1 MFVDK
6 YNNAYLTAYRLDFAH
21 NWQGYTSEL
30 ANTASVWSQM
40 EHTCGPIDGVD
51 VTTTELNGQ
60 PVILWTQYGNNSLIS
75 GAIYASF
82 NSSGWTPYPVQPSL
96 SFIFGNAYYKWM
108 NTTSFSLAIA
118 SGAHGTTSPADG
130 IYSHLSGET
139 VTISGTPNNG
149 YQLHHWIVNG
159 SSGITGNP
167 LTFTITGNTTVQPVF
182 SLISSP
188 PPLNSAFTMVVLVT
202 NQNQNVSGAVVA
214 VTGGY
219 SGITNNGNAIFV
231 LPTSTYTVS
240 VTYLGKTQS
249 KTVDLNADQQV
260 IFDLSATSQSSLTPT
275 ALDIAIAIAIVAI
288 IISIA
293 SILIVRKHHY

>member
-1 MFVDK
+1 
-6 YNNAYLTAYRLDFAH
+6 
-21 NWQGYTSEL
+21 
-30 ANTASVWSQM
+30 
-40 EHTCGPIDGVD
+40 
-51 VTTTELNGQ
+51 
-60 PVILWTQYGNNSLIS
+60 
-75 GAIYASF
+75 
-82 NSSGWTPYPVQPSL
+82 
-96 SFIFGNAYYKWM
+96 
-108 NTTSFSLAIA
+108 
-118 SGAHGTTSPADG
+118 
-130 IYSHLSGET
+130 
-139 VTISGTPNNG
+139 
-149 YQLHHWIVNG
+149 
-159 SSGITGNP
+159 
-167 LTFTITGNTTVQPVF
+167 
-182 SLISSP
+182 
-188 PPLNSAFTMVVLVT
+188 MVVLVT